1 MSTTIESLELEIQ
14 ANSKSAVAG
23 IDALTQSLAKLK
35 SATKGGLGL
44 TAVANELRSFDKVD
58 ASGTVTKMETISS
71 AISKLS
77 SLPKTN
83 LSGYIT
89 PLKSLPK
96 ALEGMNNVD
105 MTDLNSGLLELVESL
120 EPLYDLTKT
129 NLSGYI
135 TPLKDL
141 PQAFEGLNGV
151 DMNAFNSSLTTL
163 VKSIEPLKDLSASNI
178 SGYIT
183 PLKSL
188 PQALEGLNGIDMS
201 KFNSGLTE
209 LVTSLKPL
217 SDLTK
222 TNLPGYISSLKKI
235 PEVMAELN
243 EVDMSAFA
251 AKMQEV
257 ATAMK
262 PLATE
267 MEKVSNGFS
276 AMPTKIQKLITA
288 TNKMPSSNKKAAG
301 SFTDL
306 YHKIKLG
313 ANVIKQFTTKLWSAV
328 EKSMDYTENMNLFT
342 VSMGEYVDTFIN
354 SMGET
359 VMGAKEYSEIVSDA
373 MGIDTSEW
381 IRAQGVFMTLAT
393 GFGVAGE
400 RAYTMSKNLTQL
412 SYDLASFYNMDVEDA
427 MLKVKSGLAG
437 ELEPLRAIGYDL
449 SQAKLEATA
458 LELGISKSVSAMTQ
472 AEKAQ
477 LRYRAIMT
485 QVTQTH
491 GDMARTLEDP
501 ANQVRVF
508 KAQINMAARE
518 IGNMFIPALNAII
531 PYATAVAKVIGY
543 IASNIAG
550 LFGYEDKGIEET
562 TSKVVENTDAVTE
575 NLSDAQEEA
584 KKLKSYMLGFDELN
598 VINPNS
604 GSEEDKSGWVDFE
617 LPDYEDKFLSGL
629 AESKVNTIVEE
640 MREWLGITDDISSWA
655 DLFDTKLGKIL
666 ITVGAIGGAFV
677 TWKIVSVISTAIT
690 AMGKAIGAMKTAWAG
705 VSAAIAGVSAPVVAV
720 VAVIGALVAGLTA
733 VYLTNDEVKRS
744 VDDVIMSVRDSFVPL
759 ITFVTTSVIPGLR
772 TAWESLMTILKPI
785 GDWLAMVF
793 TSIWMDMLVPA
804 LQWVA
809 DVAVPSV
816 TTVFTNLWN
825 NVLVPLGNFLSSV
838 FTPIVNM
845 LSEVLTWLWQY
856 VVLPLASAIGEVL
869 SAAWEGLCT
878 IINETVIPVVNGVIQ
893 VFQFLW
899 DNVLSPIVDFLW
911 DIFAPAIQGVF
922 QAIGDIIGSIKTIFT
937 GVIDFVTGVFTGNWK
952 KAWQGVVDV
961 FTGIWKTISNI
972 IKTPFNAVISV
983 IEGFINKFIDG
994 WNWLKSQ
1001 INKLS
1006 IEIPDWLGGG
1016 TLGFNLAMSDHVSIP
1031 RFAEGGF
1038 PETGQMFI
1046 AREAGAEMVG
1056 NIGRRTAVVNNEQ
1069 IVASISGGVAEANE
1083 EQNILL
1089 REQNSLLRAI
1099 LEKDSSVYLD
1109 GRNLTNSVEKY
1120 QRERGRNILAGG
1132 VI

>member
-14 ANSKSAVAG
+14 ANSKGAVAG
-23 IDALTQSLAKLK
+23 IDALTQSLTKLK
-35 SATKGGLGL
+35 SAIKGGLGL

-58 ASGTVTKMETISS
+58 ASEAVTKMETISS

-77 SLPKTN
+77 SLPKSN

-89 PLKSLPK
+89 PLKNLPK

-105 MTDLNSGLLELVESL
+105 MSNLNSGLVELVESL

-141 PQAFEGLNGV
+141 PQAFEGLNSV
-151 DMNAFNSSLTTL
+151 DMSAFNSSLTTL

-188 PQALEGLNGIDMS
+188 PQAFEGLNGIDMS

-243 EVDMSAFA
+243 AVDMGAFT

-276 AMPTKIQKLITA
+276 AMPSKIQKLITA

-342 VSMGEYVDTFIN
+342 VSMGEY
-354 SMGET
+354 
-359 VMGAKEYSEIVSDA
+359 ASEAYAYAEKVSDA

-381 IRAQGVFMTLAT
+381 TRAQGVFMTLAT
-393 GFGVAGE
+393 GFGVAGD
-400 RAYTMSKNLTQL
+400 RAATMSKNLTQL
-412 SYDLASFYNMDVEDA
+412 SYDLSSFYNMDVEDA

-477 LRYRAIMT
+477 LRYYAIMT

-518 IGNMFIPALNAII
+518 IGNVFIPMLNAII
-531 PYATAVAKVIGY
+531 PYATAIAKVIGY
-543 IASNIAG
+543 VASNIAG
-550 LFGYEDKGIEET
+550 LFGYKDKEVEET
-562 TSKVVENTDAVTE
+562 TSKVVANTDAVTE

-598 VINPNS
+598 VINPNDGDAIDTS
-604 GSEEDKSGWVDFE
+604 GEFDFE
-617 LPDYEDKFLSGL
+617 LPTYDFMEGL

-640 MREWLGITDDISSWA
+640 MKEWLGITEDISSWA

-666 ITVGAIGGAFV
+666 IAVTAIGGAFV
-677 TWKIVSVISTAIT
+677 TWKVVSGVSTLIT
-690 AMGKAIGAMKTAWAG
+690 AMGKALGVLKTACAG

-720 VAVIGALVAGLTA
+720 VAVIAALVAGLTA

-744 VDDVIMSVRDSFVPL
+744 VDAVITSVRDSFVPL
-759 ITFVTTSVIPGLR
+759 ITFVTTTVIPGLR
-772 TAWESLMTILKPI
+772 TAWESLLTILKPI

-816 TTVFTNLWN
+816 TTVFINFWN
-825 NVLVPLGNFLSSV
+825 NVLVPLGNFLASV

-869 SAAWEGLCT
+869 SAAWQGLCT

-899 DNVLSPIVDFLW
+899 DNVLSPIVTFLW
-911 DIFAPAIQGVF
+911 DIFAPAYQEVF

-961 FTGIWKTISNI
+961 FSGIWKTISTV

-994 WNWLKSQ
+994 WNWLKTQ
-1001 INKLS
+1001 INGLS
-1006 IEIPDWLGGG
+1006 IEMPDWLGGG
-1016 TLGFNLAMSDHVSIP
+1016 TLGFNLKMSDHLSIP

-1038 PETGQMFI
+1038 PEQGQMFI

-1056 NIGRRTAVVNNEQ
+1056 NIGRRTAVANNDQ